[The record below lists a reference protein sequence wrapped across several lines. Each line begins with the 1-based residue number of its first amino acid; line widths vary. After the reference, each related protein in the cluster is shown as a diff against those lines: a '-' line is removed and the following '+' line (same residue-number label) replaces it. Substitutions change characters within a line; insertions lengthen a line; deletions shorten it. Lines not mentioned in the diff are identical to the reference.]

1 MLLGEFNYNL
11 DAKGRVFVP
20 SKLRET
26 LGDSFVLAKSMD
38 RCIAVYSLEMWQR
51 YVDKLSAI
59 PEMKARSIRRFV
71 FSTAI
76 DATVDSQGRVVLSQ
90 ALREYAGLE
99 KEVVIIG
106 AGDHAEIWDSKVWQS
121 YMGDA
126 NVDNMIDILTEYGF

>member
-51 YVDKLSAI
+51 YVDKLAAI

-71 FSTAI
+71 FSTAV

-106 AGDHAEIWDSKVWQS
+106 AGDHAEIWDSKVWQN
-121 YMGDA
+121 YMGEA
-126 NVDNMIDILTEYGF
+126 NVDSMIDILTEYGF